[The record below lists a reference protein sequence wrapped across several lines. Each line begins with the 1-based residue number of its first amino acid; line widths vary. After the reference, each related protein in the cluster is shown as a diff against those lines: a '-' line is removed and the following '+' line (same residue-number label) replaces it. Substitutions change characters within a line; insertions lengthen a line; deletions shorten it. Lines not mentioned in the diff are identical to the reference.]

1 MTKDTQLNKWPHGQI
16 YCKHA
21 KCFNHLYYVN
31 TRFIHSFDTLIPLSN
46 SQTSGLQFISFSRID
61 SLIEFRILT
70 EIPDDRALNLAEFQ
84 ARYLCDTAN
93 TIKAQI
99 CTITA
104 RPCVTPAHAIL
115 LSMTIPLLLL
125 LTVYFVLLLIQLALS
140 TTQWSR
146 TVKSILKHGIHYSTR
161 QHTDTT
167 LVYVD
172 LFTFSGGVLR

>member
-93 TIKAQI
+93 TVKAQI
-99 CTITA
+99 CTTLRYARACYLVKHDNTITITSD
-104 RPCVTPAHAIL
+104 RSFCPSP
-115 LSMTIPLLLL
+115 
-125 LTVYFVLLLIQLALS
+125 
-140 TTQWSR
+140 
-146 TVKSILKHGIHYSTR
+146 YSTGT
-161 QHTDTT
+161 QYHTVISDCEIDSQTWDT
-167 LVYVD
+167 L
-172 LFTFSGGVLR
+172 